1 LLAMTARTCVI
12 NLASSSGVAAI
23 HIDVAQ
29 SVKEE
34 IRVTSVFIVVLLL
47 PNVKEHA
54 TLSAR
59 ARVNHGVEVKTTGDH
74 VNRSADRGCC
84 VSTCSVSY

>member
-1 LLAMTARTCVI
+1 
-12 NLASSSGVAAI
+12 VAAI

-47 PNVKEHA
+47 PNDE
-54 TLSAR
+54 LI
-59 ARVNHGVEVKTTGDH
+59 
-74 VNRSADRGCC
+74 
-84 VSTCSVSY
+84 YP